1 MKLKTITLI
10 AAVMFA
16 VTTIFS
22 IYNFVSLLSLGSEY
36 ATAINFAN
44 QGVYILRDIAICLF
58 FFILYKN
65 QK

>member
-10 AAVMFA
+10 AAIMFA
-16 VTTIFS
+16 ITTIYS
-22 IYNFVSLLSLGSEY
+22 IYGIVLFYDKSY
-36 ATAINFAN
+36 ADAMFFIN
-44 QGVYILRDIAICLF
+44 QGIYVFRDIAICLF

>member
-10 AAVMFA
+10 AAIMFA
-16 VTTIFS
+16 ITTIYS
-22 IYNFVSLLSLGSEY
+22 IFNFVSLLLLDSEY
-36 ATAINFAN
+36 GTVHALSSVI
-44 QGVYILRDIAICLF
+44 YILRDLAMCLF